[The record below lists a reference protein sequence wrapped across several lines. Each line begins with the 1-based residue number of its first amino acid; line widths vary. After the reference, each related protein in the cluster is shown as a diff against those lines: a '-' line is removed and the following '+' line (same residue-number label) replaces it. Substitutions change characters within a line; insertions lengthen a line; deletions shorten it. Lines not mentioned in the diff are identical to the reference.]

1 MKVKINID
9 SVDKILKK
17 RKLNKNGPAQVF
29 LTNEIARHANPY
41 VPFRNGGLKDKQ
53 VRILPN
59 QIQYN
64 APYAKSQY
72 YDNAGFGKEGIS
84 RGGLRGKQ
92 WIPRMMSARRVE
104 IVKSVADFVGGKAK

>member
-9 SVDKILKK
+9 PIGKILKK
-17 RKLNKNGPAQVF
+17 RKLNKNGVAQLF
-29 LTNEIARHANPY
+29 LTTEVARHANPY
-41 VPFRNGGLKDKQ
+41 VPYKDCGLKDKQ

-72 YDNAGFGKEGIS
+72 YGNTGFGKQGTS

-92 WIPRMMSARRVE
+92 WIPRMMSARRTE